1 MTETVTP
8 YEMLTRW
15 KADGTVSGAT
25 IRRLHSDGSRVW
37 ESDPI
42 PLADAAD
49 DPAFATFAEQFAAA
63 AVAERDELAATNVT
77 LTAQVV
83 TLTDEKAA
91 VQAELDALKAT
102 LVPTATRIWPREFLR
117 RFTNEE
123 IVAIQL
129 SVDPGV
135 ILARTHLQTAVS
147 LIDLTLQET
156 QQLVGLLVLAGI
168 IDSGRAAE
176 VLT

>member
-1 MTETVTP
+1 MTTRP
-8 YEMLTRW
+8 YELLARWADANTVGGVAIKRLTTV
-15 KADGTVSGAT
+15 DG
-25 IRRLHSDGSRVW
+25 REY

-49 DPAFATFAEQFAAA
+49 DPAFADYAEQFAAA
-63 AVAERDELAATNVT
+63 SVAQRDALLVEKAT
-77 LTAQVV
+77 LTAQVA
-83 TLTDEKAA
+83 TLTREKAA

-102 LVPTATRIWPREFLR
+102 LIPTPTRIWPREFLQ
-117 RFTNEE
+117 RFTTPE

-129 SVDPGV
+129 SADPGV
-135 ILARTHLQTAVS
+135 ILARTHLQTAVG
-147 LIDLTLQET
+147 LIDMSLPET

-168 IDSGRAAE
+168 IDSDRAAE

>member
-1 MTETVTP
+1 MTTRP
-8 YEMLTRW
+8 YELLVRWADANTVGGVAIKRLTTV
-15 KADGTVSGAT
+15 DG
-25 IRRLHSDGSRVW
+25 REY

-42 PLADAAD
+42 PLADAAK
-49 DPAFATFAEQFAAA
+49 DPAFATFAEQFSAA
-63 AVAERDELAATNVT
+63 AVAQRDALLVENAA
-77 LTAQVV
+77 LTAQVA
-83 TLTDEKAA
+83 TLTSEKAA
-91 VQAELDALKAT
+91 VRAELDALEET
-102 LVPTATRIWPREFLR
+102 LVPTPTRIWPREFLR

-147 LIDLTLQET
+147 LIDLTLPET

-168 IDSGRAAE
+168 IDSNRAAE

>member
-1 MTETVTP
+1 MTTRP
-8 YEMLTRW
+8 YELLARW
-15 KADGTVSGAT
+15 TDANTVAGVSVRHITTVNG
-25 IRRLHSDGSRVW
+25 RDY
-37 ESDPI
+37 ESDPE
-42 PLADAAD
+42 PLASTD
-49 DPAFATFAEQFAAA
+49 DPTFTAFAEQFSAAV
-63 AVAERDELAATNVT
+63 VAERDTLKASNTA
-77 LTAQVV
+77 LTAQVA
-83 TLTDEKAA
+83 TLTSDKSA
-91 VQAELDALKAT
+91 VQAELDTLKAT
-102 LVPTATRIWPREFLR
+102 LVPTPTRIWPREFLR

>member
-1 MTETVTP
+1 M
-8 YEMLTRW
+8 
-15 KADGTVSGAT
+15 
-25 IRRLHSDGSRVW
+25 IRRLHREGSRVW

-49 DPAFATFAEQFAAA
+49 DPAFAAFAEQFAAA
-63 AVAERDELAATNVT
+63 AVAERDSLSEQVET
-77 LTAQVV
+77 LTGER
-83 TLTDEKAA
+83 DAA
-91 VQAELDALKAT
+91 IAERDSVQAELDALKAT
-102 LVPTATRIWPREFLR
+102 LVPTATRVWPREFLR
-117 RFTNEE
+117 RFTNNE

-147 LIDLTLQET
+147 LIDLTLPET

-168 IDSGRAAE
+168 IDSNRAAE